1 METQPTILVVDDEE
15 AVRDSCRQTLER
27 SGLRVLTARDGVEGL
42 RTVLQRH
49 VDLVLLDLK
58 MPGLDGVEFLRRAR
72 AERAGLDVIVITG
85 YSSVESAVE
94 CMRLG
99 AYDYLTKPFNAE
111 TLRLAVGRALQKR
124 RLTEENRSLRAQIRT
139 EAAGGPLLLGRS
151 PAIRRVQELIEAVAP
166 TDTTVLVLG
175 ESGTGKE
182 LVAQAIHQASPR
194 RERPFLT
201 VDCGSLVESLCESE
215 LYGHVRGA
223 FTGAVA
229 SRPGRFELA
238 RGGTVFLDEIANM
251 SPAMQAKLLRVVQE
265 REVVPVGG
273 SEPIRVEV
281 RVIAATHHDLEADV
295 REGRFRE
302 DLFYRLSV
310 VQIDIPPLRARKEDI
325 PLLAEG
331 LLQRLSRRKLL
342 PAKRITPEA
351 VAAML
356 HYDWPGNVRELENHL
371 ERAMVLARGD
381 EVGPEDLQLAG
392 LIAHELPEGGAEGLR
407 LRSQEEQHIRKVLEL
422 SGGHLGRSAELLGI
436 DRKTLWRK
444 LKSYGIS

>member
-1 METQPTILVVDDEE
+1 MEHRPTILVVDDDE

-27 SGLRVLTARDGVEGL
+27 SGHRVLTAHDGVEGL
-42 RTVLQRH
+42 RTVLQQA

-58 MPGLDGVEFLRRAR
+58 MPGLGGVEFLRRVR
-72 AERAGLDVIVITG
+72 AERADLDLIVITG

-111 TLRLAVGRALQKR
+111 TLRLAVGRALEKR
-124 RLTEENRSLRAQIRT
+124 TLAEENRALRAQIRGS
-139 EAAGGPLLLGRS
+139 AAEGPLLVGRS
-151 PAIRRVQELIEAVAP
+151 PALRRIQELIDAVGP

-182 LVAQAIHQASPR
+182 LVAQAIHQASR
-194 RERPFLT
+194 RRDRPFLT
-201 VDCGSLVESLCESE
+201 VDCGSLVESLCESD

-229 SRPGRFELA
+229 ARPGRFELA

-251 SPAMQAKLLRVVQE
+251 SPALQAKLLRVVQE

-273 SEPIRVEV
+273 SDPVRVDV

-310 VQIDIPPLRARKEDI
+310 VQIALPPLRARKEDI
-325 PLLAEG
+325 PVLAEG

-342 PAKRITPEA
+342 PVKRISAEA
-351 VAAML
+351 LQAML
-356 HYDWPGNVRELENHL
+356 RYDWPGNVRELENQI
-371 ERAMVLARGD
+371 ERAMVLARG
-381 EVGPEDLQLAG
+381 EEIVAEDLHLAN
-392 LIAHELPEGGAEGLR
+392 LNDELPEGGAESLR
-407 LRSQEEQHIRKVLEL
+407 LRSQEERHIQRVLEIT
-422 SGGHLGRSAELLGI
+422 GWQLGRTAELLGI

-444 LKSYGIS
+444 LRTYGLR

>member
-42 RTVLQRH
+42 RTVLQRP

-58 MPGLDGVEFLRRAR
+58 MPGLGGVEFLRRAR

-124 RLTEENRSLRAQIRT
+124 RLTEENRALRAQIRGD
-139 EAAGGPLLLGRS
+139 ASGGPLLLGQS

-273 SEPIRVEV
+273 SEPIRVDV

-351 VAAML
+351 TAAML
-356 HYDWPGNVRELENHL
+356 RYDWPGNVRELENHL

-381 EVGPEDLQLAG
+381 EVGPDDLQLAG
-392 LIAHELPEGGAEGLR
+392 LIGHDLPEGGAEGLR

-444 LKSYGIS
+444 LKSYGLS

>member
-1 METQPTILVVDDEE
+1 VDDEE

-27 SGLRVLTARDGVEGL
+27 SGFRVLTARDGVEGL
-42 RTVLQRH
+42 RTVLQRP

-58 MPGLDGVEFLRRAR
+58 MPGLGGVEFLRRAR

-124 RLTEENRSLRAQIRT
+124 RLTEENRALRAQIRGD
-139 EAAGGPLLLGRS
+139 AAAGPLLLGQS

-273 SEPIRVEV
+273 SEPIRVDV

-310 VQIDIPPLRARKEDI
+310 VQIDIPPLRARREDI

-342 PAKRITPEA
+342 PVKRITPEA

-356 HYDWPGNVRELENHL
+356 RYDWPGNVRELENHL

-381 EVGPEDLQLAG
+381 EVGPDDLQLAG
-392 LIAHELPEGGAEGLR
+392 LIGHDLPEGGAEGLR

-444 LKSYGIS
+444 LKSYGLR